1 MKHFYAYRYQ
11 AFNLAIQ
18 EIFKQL
24 QQFVLMLA
32 TLFYIFLPGLIA
44 GLFFGLG
51 KVVQSSSVQVSMQ
64 VALAYLIFQSLI
76 LAVFKPAILDSK
88 NRIFHTTLLKHNAP
102 QWACDFMAMLTCH
115 VLWLLSLVL
124 MLAMGPDKLSRAPH
138 FVLFMFSQLSF
149 AWVLLYRPSALFWAF
164 ISGFVLLAFS
174 QSVIGFLVCL
184 NAALLASYFMPQT
197 IRFNFKPKINI
208 WTIWLSYFSADLWR
222 ITWRIT
228 MSGLVFW
235 AVFIIAIERPDLV
248 HWYALGGALLN
259 QLWWASL
266 LIETNQFISKH
277 KLYWQSI
284 NAYSK
289 VAKVQWFYLAL
300 LASIFTLPF
309 LSLFTGHFSIWLSFM
324 LTPMVILLAKNR
336 SQLLAVVW
344 ASCSIL
350 LILSMALI

>member
-1 MKHFYAYRYQ
+1 MRHYYVYRYQ

-18 EIFKQL
+18 EIFKLL

-88 NRIFHTTLLKHNAP
+88 NRIFHTTLLKHNTP
-102 QWACDFMAMLTCH
+102 QLVSDFMAMLTCH

-124 MLAMGPDKLSRAPH
+124 MLAMGPDKLSKAPQ
-138 FVLFMFSQLSF
+138 FMLFMFSQLSF
-149 AWVLLYRPSALFWAF
+149 AWVLLLRPPALFWAF
-164 ISGFVLLAFS
+164 ISGFVLLAFA

-184 NAALLASYFMPQT
+184 NVALLVGYFMPQT
-197 IRFNFKPKINI
+197 IRLNFMPKINI

-235 AVFIIAIERPDLV
+235 AVYIIAIERADLV

-266 LIETNQFISKH
+266 LVETNQFINKH

-289 VAKVQWFYLAL
+289 VAKAQWLYLTL
-300 LASIFTLPF
+300 FASLFTLPF
-309 LSLFTGHFSIWLSFM
+309 LFLYSGHVSIWLSLM

-350 LILSMALI
+350 LILSMVLI

>member
-1 MKHFYAYRYQ
+1 
-11 AFNLAIQ
+11 
-18 EIFKQL
+18 
-24 QQFVLMLA
+24 
-32 TLFYIFLPGLIA
+32 
-44 GLFFGLG
+44 
-51 KVVQSSSVQVSMQ
+51 MQ

-88 NRIFHTTLLKHNAP
+88 NRIFHTTLLKHNTP
-102 QWACDFMAMLTCH
+102 QLISDFMAMLTCH

-124 MLAMGPDKLSRAPH
+124 MLAMGPDKLSKAPH

-149 AWVLLYRPSALFWAF
+149 AWVLLFRPPALFWAF
-164 ISGFVLLAFS
+164 ISGFVLLAFA

-184 NAALLASYFMPQT
+184 NVALLVGYFMPQT
-197 IRFNFKPKINI
+197 IRLNFMPKINI

-235 AVFIIAIERPDLV
+235 AVYIIAIERADLV

-266 LIETNQFISKH
+266 LVETNQFINKH

-289 VAKVQWFYLAL
+289 VAKAQWLYLTL
-300 LASIFTLPF
+300 FASLFTLPF
-309 LSLFTGHFSIWLSFM
+309 LFLYSGHVSIWLSLM

-350 LILSMALI
+350 LILSMVLI